1 MGLNYRISS
10 RQSLFTEMTSSIAS
24 GSYANTESNLS
35 FGLNYDL
42 TQQLG
47 FRMGWQFRNRAY
59 ANVGGTA
66 TATTSSLNYSAN
78 SLLAEFNLH
87 F

>member
-1 MGLNYRISS
+1 
-10 RQSLFTEMTSSIAS
+10 MTSSLSS
-24 GSYANTESNLS
+24 GYYANTQSYLS
-35 FGLNYDL
+35 FGMNYDL

-47 FRMGWQFRNRAY
+47 FRFGWQFRNQTY
-59 ANVGGTA
+59 SNLGTA
-66 TATTSSLNYSAN
+66 TTATANTSALNYSAN